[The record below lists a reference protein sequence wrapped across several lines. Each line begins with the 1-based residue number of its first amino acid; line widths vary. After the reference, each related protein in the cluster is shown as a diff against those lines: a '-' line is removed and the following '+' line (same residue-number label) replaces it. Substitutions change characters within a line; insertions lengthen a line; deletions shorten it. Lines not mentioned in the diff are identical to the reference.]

1 MALGVA
7 RAVSPPASLAHRR
20 VSAPASSPSRV
31 VPSRPPPASPPRRTR
46 AARLRALGV
55 ARPAAENRGDARRR
69 GARPRA
75 SRPHLRGDDA
85 EDAEDAADADDADA
99 DDDAPAPSARPTHL
113 SRSTPTPPPPARPA
127 RPEPPF
133 FPSPSSPLVRRVR
146 LAASAEDAFV
156 RVALLVSGAFV
167 LAAACAS
174 LALSGLLFAMGVKET
189 AYEAFAAWTNFS
201 PVELVTAAV
210 GALDRFLFGMVCLV
224 FGLGSFELFL
234 ARSNREGEVR
244 DERLRTLSWLTVT
257 SVDDLE
263 QKVGEII
270 VAVMVVNL
278 VRERRRERRVRAA
291 SARRRALSSSFSRA
305 FEGRRARCF
314 PSRRDVGFPLFSVRL
329 TQLCR
334 PPPRS
339 RPAAQLEMSL
349 HMKYS
354 KALDLVWASLAALA
368 SAAALA
374 LLHWSA
380 GSRHGR

>member
-1 MALGVA
+1 MPTTP
-7 RAVSPPASLAHRR
+7 R
-20 VSAPASSPSRV
+20 
-31 VPSRPPPASPPRRTR
+31 PPRR
-46 AARLRALGV
+46 
-55 ARPAAENRGDARRR
+55 
-69 GARPRA
+69 
-75 SRPHLRGDDA
+75 
-85 EDAEDAADADDADA
+85 
-99 DDDAPAPSARPTHL
+99 RPTHL
-113 SRSTPTPPPPARPA
+113 SRSTPTPPPPAPPA
-127 RPEPPF
+127 RPAPPF

-210 GALDRFLFGMVCLV
+210 GALDRFLLGMVCLV
-224 FGLGSFELFL
+224 FGLGAFELFL

-244 DERLRTLSWLTVT
+244 DERLRKLSWLTVT

-291 SARRRALSSSFSRA
+291 SAWRRALSRA
-305 FEGRRARCF
+305 FFEGRRARCF
-314 PSRRDVGFPLFSVRL
+314 PSRRDVGFPPFFSSARVRL